1 MNTLKIATFSLM
13 CLPFMA
19 IAMEKNLPFSEA
31 KKVAAES
38 VLNQTAK
45 VLEISESQVNLDL
58 PFSKQISPADNLD
71 FIEIIMAVE
80 SELDVSIDDAALKRV
95 SGATDENEIINS
107 LSIRELQ
114 ELVGALPLPSSPKKP
129 MPPSAKGPKVSL
141 ALGDSGAYGE
151 LAIRPNPDGFTIVTI
166 PDVNDLIASIEQQSG
181 RQLTAEEIKEFQ
193 TIAPSLVMSPKDA
206 EELKKLR
213 ASRSP
218 R

>member
-1 MNTLKIATFSLM
+1 MNTLKIITILLM

-19 IAMEKNLPFSEA
+19 VAIEKNLPLSEA

-45 VLEISESQVNLDL
+45 VLEISGSQVNIDL
-58 PFSKQISPADNLD
+58 PFSKQVSPADNLD
-71 FIEIIMAVE
+71 FIEVIMAVE
-80 SELDVSIDDAALKRV
+80 SELDVSINDSELKRI
-95 SGATDENEIINS
+95 SGTTDENEIINF
-107 LSIRELQ
+107 LSIRKLQ
-114 ELVGALPLPSSPKKP
+114 EFVGTLPLPSSPKKP
-129 MPPSAKGPKVSL
+129 TPPSVKGPNVPL

-151 LAIRPNPDGFTIVTI
+151 LAIRPNPDGLTIVTI
-166 PDVNDLIASIEQQSG
+166 PDINDLIASIEQQSG
-181 RQLTAEEIKEFQ
+181 RQLAAEEIKEFQ
-193 TIAPSLVMSPKDA
+193 AIAPSLVMSPKDA

>member
-1 MNTLKIATFSLM
+1 MNTLKIVTISLM

-19 IAMEKNLPFSEA
+19 VAMEKHLPFSEA

-58 PFSKQISPADNLD
+58 PFSKQTSPADNLD

-80 SELDVSIDDAALKRV
+80 SELDVSIDDAAIKRI
-95 SGATDENEIINS
+95 SGATDENDIINL
-107 LSIRELQ
+107 LSIRKLQ
-114 ELVGALPLPSSPKKP
+114 EFVGTLPLPNSPKKP
-129 MPPSAKGPKVSL
+129 TPPTVKGPNAPL

-151 LAIRPNPDGFTIVTI
+151 LAIRPNPDELTIVTI
-166 PDVNDLIASIEQQSG
+166 PDINDLIASIEQQSG
-181 RQLTAEEIKEFQ
+181 RQLTTEEIKEFQ
-193 TIAPSLVMSPKDA
+193 AIAPSLVMSPKDA

-218 R
+218 G